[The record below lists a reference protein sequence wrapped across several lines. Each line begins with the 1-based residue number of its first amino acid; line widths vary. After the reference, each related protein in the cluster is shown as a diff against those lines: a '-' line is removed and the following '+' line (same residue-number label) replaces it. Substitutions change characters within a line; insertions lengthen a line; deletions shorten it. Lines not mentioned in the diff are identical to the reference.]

1 VEFVLRFV
9 RREVLPDMTGRS
21 IRTAVGCLV
30 LAIAAGFGAS
40 SARAL
45 GDEPRPGES
54 VTQYLTPAILE
65 AIFPGADKVGEVGG
79 TPPAASVSQGGR
91 QLGYLFSTWDV
102 TQSKGFSNRPLIL
115 LVGIDLAGHITA
127 ARLVHHTEPI
137 GILGIKD
144 ELFHRFV
151 ENYKGHDLNE
161 GVDIVSELSSSVLGP
176 GSFSQRSAPGT
187 SAAIKVD
194 AVSRATTSSVLMSDA
209 IVRGGRIVAR
219 SRGILGAPNTAT
231 ALDIDRF
238 APADWAQLEASGAI
252 GHLRL
257 GYGELRDKLSA
268 RAAFKL
274 GDPQAA
280 PSDAF
285 LDLYAALV
293 TPAGIGINVLGETWY
308 AQYTAGR
315 GINEQMILIAANS
328 PYSFLGPDW
337 EHADVIAPIELVQ
350 GERTI
355 RLSPKQIK
363 ILPFLH
369 AKQAPDLTER
379 ALVFFNGDSEIDPV
393 KPWQLRLLVGS
404 DAVSPPSFASFD
416 LTYRIPESYLIK
428 AAAAPANNRAR
439 DASTAGGARNGET
452 AMPERALAW
461 RAIWSAHQVKIA
473 ILGLGLAALTVI
485 LFLQDVIS
493 RRRRLHRVVRIGFLL
508 WTLVWLGWYAG
519 AQLTILNLITYI
531 HSLLTDFRWDYLL
544 ADPLVAILSAFT
556 LAGLFLW
563 GRAVFCGWLCP
574 FGALQELV
582 NNAAH
587 WLRIPQLAIPAA
599 LHDRLLA
606 VKYLLFLGLVVVSFL
621 SWDLAMTGSEI
632 EPFKAAIILR
642 FMTEWPMVAYALAV
656 IAASLFVERF
666 YCRFACPL
674 GGGLA
679 ILGRVRMFDWLHR
692 RPECGSRCHI
702 CEAVCPLGAIKNSG
716 EINMNECFY
725 CLDCQVAYYDDH
737 VCPPMVWRRKQRQSA
752 AERALASAADGAVT
766 K

>member
-1 VEFVLRFV
+1 
-9 RREVLPDMTGRS
+9 MTGKS
-21 IRTAVGCLV
+21 IKFTVWCLV
-30 LAIAAGFGAS
+30 LAIAAGFSAS
-40 SARAL
+40 SALAL
-45 GDEPRPGES
+45 GDEPRPGGET

-79 TPPAASVSQGGR
+79 TPPAAPISKGSR

-115 LVGIDLAGHITA
+115 LVGIDLTGHITA

-151 ENYKGHDLNE
+151 DNYKGHDLND

-176 GSFSQRSAPGT
+176 GSFSQRSAPGS
-187 SAAIKVD
+187 SAAVKVD

-219 SRGILGAPNTAT
+219 SRGILGAPKRGT

-238 APADWAQLEASGAI
+238 APADWAQLEATGAVA
-252 GHLRL
+252 HLHL
-257 GYGELRDKLSA
+257 DYGKLRDKLSA

-293 TPAGIGINVLGETWY
+293 TPAGIGINLLGETWY

-328 PYSFLGPDW
+328 PYSFLGSNW

-350 GERTI
+350 DERTI

-369 AKQAPDLTER
+369 AKKAPDLTER
-379 ALVFFNGDSEIDPV
+379 ALVFFTGKSDLDPV
-393 KPWQLRLLVGS
+393 KPWQVRLLVGS
-404 DAVSPPSFASFD
+404 DAVNPPSFASFD
-416 LTYRIPESYLIK
+416 LTYRIPESYIVK
-428 AAAAPANNRAR
+428 AAVAIDSNRAP
-439 DASTAGGARNGET
+439 DAGTAGAGSNGET
-452 AMPERALAW
+452 ALPW
-461 RAIWSAHQVKIA
+461 QAIWSAHRLRIA
-473 ILGLGLAALTVI
+473 ILALGLAALTVI

-493 RRRRLHRVVRIGFLL
+493 RRRRLHRIVRVGFLL

-519 AQLTILNLITYI
+519 AQLTIVNLITYI
-531 HSLLTDFRWDYLL
+531 HSLVTDFRWDYLL

-574 FGALQELV
+574 FGALQELA
-582 NNAAH
+582 NNAAQ
-587 WLRIPQLAIPAA
+587 WLRIPQLTIPVA
-599 LHDRLLA
+599 LHDRLIA
-606 VKYLLFLGLVVVSFL
+606 VKYLIFLGLVVVSFI
-621 SWDLAMTGSEI
+621 SWDLAMTGTEI

-642 FMTEWPMVAYALAV
+642 FMTEWPMVAYALAL
-656 IAASLFVERF
+656 IAVSLFVERF

-679 ILGRVRMFDWLHR
+679 IMGRVRMFDWLHR

-702 CEAVCPLGAIKNSG
+702 CEAVCPLGAIKKSG

-737 VCPPMVWRRKQRQSA
+737 VCPPLVWRRKRRQPA
-752 AERALASAADGAVT
+752 IKPALASAADGAVI
-766 K
+766 KGAAR

>member
-1 VEFVLRFV
+1 
-9 RREVLPDMTGRS
+9 MTGKS
-21 IRTAVGCLV
+21 IKFTVWCLV
-30 LAIAAGFGAS
+30 LAIAAGFSAS
-40 SARAL
+40 SALAL
-45 GDEPRPGES
+45 GDEPRRGGET
-54 VTQYLTPAILE
+54 VTQYLTPPILE
-65 AIFPGADKVGEVGG
+65 AMFPGADKVGEVGG
-79 TPPAASVSQGGR
+79 TPPAAPVFKGGH

-102 TQSKGFSNRPLIL
+102 AQSKGFSNRPLIL
-115 LVGIDLAGHITA
+115 LVGIDLTGHITA

-151 ENYKGHDLNE
+151 DNYKGHDLND

-176 GSFSQRSAPGT
+176 GSFSQRSAPGS
-187 SAAIKVD
+187 SAAVKVD

-219 SRGILGAPNTAT
+219 SRGILGAPKTGT

-238 APADWAQLEASGAI
+238 APADWAQLEATGAVA
-252 GHLRL
+252 HLHL

-293 TPAGIGINVLGETWY
+293 TPAGIGINLLGETWY

-328 PYSFLGPDW
+328 PYSFLGSDW

-350 GERTI
+350 DERTI
-355 RLSPKQIK
+355 RLSAKQIK

-369 AKQAPDLTER
+369 AKKAPDLTER
-379 ALVFFNGDSEIDPV
+379 ALVFFTGKSDLDPV
-393 KPWQLRLLVGS
+393 KPWQVRLLVGS
-404 DAVSPPSFASFD
+404 DAVNPPSFASFD
-416 LTYRIPESYLIK
+416 LTYRIPESYIVK
-428 AAAAPANNRAR
+428 AAVALDSNRAP
-439 DASTAGGARNGET
+439 DAGTAGAGSNGET
-452 AMPERALAW
+452 ALPW
-461 RAIWSAHQVKIA
+461 QAIWSAHQLRIA
-473 ILGLGLAALTVI
+473 ILGLGLTALTVI

-493 RRRRLHRVVRIGFLL
+493 RRRRLHRIVRVGFLL

-519 AQLTILNLITYI
+519 AQLTIVNLITYI
-531 HSLLTDFRWDYLL
+531 HSLVTDFRWDYLL

-574 FGALQELV
+574 FGALQELA
-582 NNAAH
+582 NNAAQ
-587 WLRIPQLAIPAA
+587 WLRIPQLTIPVA
-599 LHDRLLA
+599 LHDRLIA
-606 VKYLLFLGLVVVSFL
+606 VKYLIFLGLVVVSFI
-621 SWDLAMTGSEI
+621 SWDLAMTGTEI

-642 FMTEWPMVAYALAV
+642 FMTEWPMVAYALAL
-656 IAASLFVERF
+656 IAVSLFVERF

-679 ILGRVRMFDWLHR
+679 IMGRVRMFDWLHR

-702 CEAVCPLGAIKNSG
+702 CEAVCPLGAIKKSG

-737 VCPPMVWRRKQRQSA
+737 VCPPMVWRRKRRQSA
-752 AERALASAADGAVT
+752 AEHALAVAAHHAVIKGAAQ
-766 K
+766 

>member
-1 VEFVLRFV
+1 MAAE
-9 RREVLPDMTGRS
+9 S
-21 IRTAVGCLV
+21 IKSTLWCVV
-30 LAIAAGFGAS
+30 LAVATGFAAS
-40 SARAL
+40 SAWAL
-45 GDEPRPGES
+45 GDEPRPGATVS
-54 VTQYLTPAILE
+54 QYLTPEVLE

-79 TPPAASVSQGGR
+79 TPPAVSVSKGGR

-115 LVGIDLAGHITA
+115 LVGIDLTGHVTA

-144 ELFHRFV
+144 DLFHRFV
-151 ENYKGHDLNE
+151 ENYKGHNLNE
-161 GVDIVSELSSSVLGP
+161 GVDIVSELSSSVLGQ
-176 GSFSQRSAPGT
+176 GSFSQRSAPGS
-187 SAAIKVD
+187 SAAVKID

-219 SRGILGAPNTAT
+219 SRGILDAPKAGT

-238 APADWAQLEASGAI
+238 APADWRQLETTGALA
-252 GHLRL
+252 HLHL
-257 GYGELRDKLSA
+257 DYAGLRDKLSV
-268 RAAFKL
+268 RASAKL

-280 PSDAF
+280 PGDAF

-293 TPAGIGINVLGETWY
+293 TPAGIGINLLGETWY

-315 GINEQMILIAANS
+315 GIDEQMLLIAANS

-337 EHADVIAPIELVQ
+337 EHADVIPGIQLVQ

-363 ILPFLH
+363 TLPFLH
-369 AKQAPDLTER
+369 AKKAPDLSER
-379 ALVFFNGDSEIDPV
+379 ALIFFKDKSEFDPV
-393 KPWQLRLLVGS
+393 EPWQLRLLVGS

-416 LTYRIPESYLIK
+416 LAYRVPEAYVVR
-428 AAAAPANNRAR
+428 AAAAPTGNRAPEAATEGAGPR
-439 DASTAGGARNGET
+439 DKMEVSEK
-452 AMPERALAW
+452 ALPW
-461 RAIWSAHQVKIA
+461 QGIWSAHQVNIA
-473 ILGLGLAALTVI
+473 ILGVGLAALTVI

-493 RRRRLHRVVRIGFLL
+493 RRRRLHRVLRVGFLL

-519 AQLTILNLITYI
+519 AQLTIVNLLTYI
-531 HSLLTDFRWDYLL
+531 HSLVVDFRWDYVL

-556 LAGLFLW
+556 LVGLFLW

-574 FGALQELV
+574 FGALQELA
-582 NNAAH
+582 NNAAR
-587 WLRIPQLAIPAA
+587 WLRIPQLTIPPA
-599 LHDRLLA
+599 LHSRLIAL
-606 VKYLLFLGLVVVSFL
+606 KYLLFLGLVLASFV

-642 FMTEWPMVAYALAV
+642 FMTEWPMVAYALALV
-656 IAASLFVERF
+656 AAGVFIERF

-692 RPECGSRCHI
+692 HPECGTRCHH
-702 CEAVCPLGAIKNSG
+702 CETVCPVGAIKPSG
-716 EINMNECFY
+716 AINMNECFY

-737 VCPPMVWRRKQRQSA
+737 VCPPLVWRRKRREPAS
-752 AERALASAADGAVT
+752 EPASAVHGVLSEGAAG
-766 K
+766 